1 MHCFLFGT
9 LQQCQL
15 PTQGRCKERESS
27 PNAGWKMQDIFEHQ
41 MQLYI
46 REQNKT
52 EVQLTKNNDDND
64 DDCDQV
70 KLINWT
76 AGVQMK
82 RWAIG
87 LIERDDE

>member
-1 MHCFLFGT
+1 
-9 LQQCQL
+9 
-15 PTQGRCKERESS
+15 
-27 PNAGWKMQDIFEHQ
+27 

-87 LIERDDE
+87 LIETDDEWGKMWNTWGQILSEIAEEN